1 MNNKT
6 IITQVI
12 YFVLYIIFQVFFAKN
27 LELFNVAFCFVYIN
41 FILNLPQDSKS
52 EMVLFSG
59 FLLGFIV
66 DSFYNTWGIHSAACV
81 FIAFIRPFVLKVVTP
96 KNAGDDNDLKEK
108 SLLRFSL
115 YAIIL
120 IFIHHSIIFF
130 IEIAHFKLFFR
141 TLVKIFFSTIFT
153 FVLSVIIQ
161 YLSPRKVTKQA

>member
-1 MNNKT
+1 
-6 IITQVI
+6 
-12 YFVLYIIFQVFFAKN
+12 
-27 LELFNVAFCFVYIN
+27 
-41 FILNLPQDSKS
+41 
-52 EMVLFSG
+52 MVLFSG

-161 YLSPRKVTKQA
+161 YLSPRKATKQA

>member
-161 YLSPRKVTKQA
+161 YLSPRKATKQA